1 MNKNLKYIIS
11 PIIIFMA
18 ISTIWYYSFEKL
30 MQSLNYSSEYKNL
43 SKKELLKKEQE
54 LEHNLENFTK
64 NLNKYIIIKDYL
76 VKNNNINYISKEW
89 IHDDFVIM
97 KDGLKNKI
105 TCWNNN
111 TEILCKI
118 NWWENIWEFFNTLDL
133 NWVSKYYVQKDTN
146 IWTNIEYELEK
157 WYIISITN
165 NVLTS
170 ERRLYDSYIYYE
182 KWWKNFYDKNIVKNL
197 NGNSI
202 IELPNQIITIYD
214 NNWIIKNYINK
225 YDFDEIYH

>member
-1 MNKNLKYIIS
+1 MIKNITSVIWSLAV
-11 PIIIFMA
+11 IFIV

-30 MQSLNYSSEYKNL
+30 MQSLNYSTEYKNL

-111 TEILCKI
+111 TEILCEI

-182 KWWKNFYDKNIVKNL
+182 KWWKNFYDENNIMKNN
-197 NGNSI
+197 I
-202 IELPNQIITIYD
+202 IQLPNQIIIIYD
-214 NNWIIKNYINK
+214 DNWIISNYIDK
-225 YDFDEIYH
+225 YKFD

>member
-1 MNKNLKYIIS
+1 MIKNITSVIWSLAV
-11 PIIIFMA
+11 IFIV

-30 MQSLNYSSEYKNL
+30 MQSLNYSTEYKNL

-133 NWVSKYYVQKDTN
+133 NWVRKYYVRKDTN
-146 IWTNIEYELEK
+146 IWESIQYELEK

-182 KWWKNFYDKNIVKNL
+182 KWWKNFYDENNIMKNN
-197 NGNSI
+197 I
-202 IELPNQIITIYD
+202 IQLPNQIIIIYD
-214 NNWIIKNYINK
+214 DNWIISNYIDK
-225 YDFDEIYH
+225 YKFD